1 MTDRWVRDRIEIQ
14 DLLTRYAT
22 AIDTQQYDLL
32 DDVFTE
38 DADCDYEVVG
48 GFRGDR
54 AAFKAWLAEVMGFFE
69 FHMHYMS
76 NSTVELDGD
85 AATAVT
91 YLYNPCVL
99 KGGDGTVLTE
109 GGRYHDALRRTPDG
123 WRITARREEPVWNAW
138 PPGLRPG

>member
-1 MTDRWVRDRIEIQ
+1 MTDWARDRLEI
-14 DLLTRYAT
+14 DEVLTRYAT

-32 DDVFTE
+32 DGVFTP

-69 FHMHYMS
+69 FHMHYVTNRS
-76 NSTVELDGD
+76 VTLDGD
-85 AATAVT
+85 TATAVS

-99 KGGDGTVLTE
+99 KGGDGEVLTE
-109 GGRYHDALRRTPDG
+109 GGRYHDRLVRTPDG
-123 WRITARREEPVWNAW
+123 WRIATRREEPVWNTW